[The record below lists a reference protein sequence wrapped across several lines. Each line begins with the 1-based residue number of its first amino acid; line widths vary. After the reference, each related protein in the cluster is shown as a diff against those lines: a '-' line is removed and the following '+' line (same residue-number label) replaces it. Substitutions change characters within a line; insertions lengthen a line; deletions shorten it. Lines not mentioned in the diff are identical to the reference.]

1 LVVEAGRLSMYT
13 QSLTMLLFVYI
24 TQIPDLLLS
33 ELPLQETVSNTVFLV
48 PETGRVFICQFYRE
62 NIK

>member
-1 LVVEAGRLSMYT
+1 
-13 QSLTMLLFVYI
+13 MLLFVYI

-48 PETGRVFICQFYRE
+48 PETGRVFHMPVLSGKHK
-62 NIK
+62 IKQKRKRKRPRQGFE